1 MTRLAPLRGGFP
13 VWMFGLVARR
23 AWILAVLVAACA
35 LAAPRS
41 AEAVPVFARRY
52 GTSCQTCHVVFPRL
66 TPFGEAFRR
75 NGYRFPDGQDEDFR
89 RQEPQ
94 SLGASA
100 YRDLFPSAVWPG
112 EIPAS
117 VPVSIFMSST
127 AAYDRTNP
135 AAVSFAS
142 LGGTVRLTAAAA
154 LGEHFSAWV
163 GVNVAASTAT
173 TASVSLERAFFTV
186 KPFDRPYLNLRVGRF
201 EPGIFGFSMHR
212 LPGPMPW
219 IISTPVRDNQFTLEP
234 TQLGVEATG
243 VGARGRATY
252 TAGYVQGAG
261 NQLAIPRD
269 FYGRL
274 GFKIGGMRLDGVT
287 SSGEVSI
294 ATPQPWREWSVQ
306 LGVFGYAGMA
316 SIGNAQVASQ
326 DDRFFI
332 AGGDINATLGDL
344 LVIAAYS
351 IGRNSRPALADPTSS
366 PISHHWM
373 LQLDYV
379 IFPWLIPGV
388 RVEQNFVDGQM
399 RTRVIGQ
406 VYALVR
412 ANVRTSVTAIFEQ
425 PVAGAMGFTGLQG
438 TVAMGF

>member
-1 MTRLAPLRGGFP
+1 MTRLAPLTSGFSAL
-13 VWMFGLVARR
+13 MLTLVRR
-23 AWILAVLVAACA
+23 HAWLLAVLAIACT
-35 LAAPRS
+35 LAPRT
-41 AEAVPVFARRY
+41 AGAVPVFARRY

-94 SLGASA
+94 ALGASA
-100 YRDLFPSAVWPG
+100 YRDLFPNAVWPG
-112 EIPAS
+112 EIPS
-117 VPVSIFMSST
+117 SIPVSIFMSST
-127 AAYDRTNP
+127 AAYDRANP
-135 AAVSFAS
+135 ASVSFAS

-154 LGEHFSAWV
+154 LGEHFSAWA
-163 GVNVAASTAT
+163 GVNVAASTAA
-173 TASVSLERAFFTV
+173 TASVSLERAFLTI
-186 KPFDRPYLNLRVGRF
+186 KPFDRPYLNFRIGRF
-201 EPGIFGFSMHR
+201 EPGVFGFSMHR

-219 IISTPVRDNQFTLEP
+219 IISTPVHDNQFMLEP

-252 TAGYVQGAG
+252 AVGYVQGAG

-294 ATPQPWREWSVQ
+294 ASPQPWREWSVQ
-306 LGVFGYAGMA
+306 VGMFGYMGLA
-316 SIGNAQVASQ
+316 SLGNTTVASQ
-326 DDRFFI
+326 DDRFVV
-332 AGGDINATLGDL
+332 AGGDVNATFGDL
-344 LVIAAYS
+344 LLIAAYS
-351 IGRNSRPALADPTSS
+351 VGRNSRPSLADPTIS

-373 LQLDYV
+373 VQLDYV
-379 IFPWLIPGV
+379 IFPWLVPGV

-412 ANVRTSVTAIFEQ
+412 ANVRMSLTAILEQ
-425 PVAGAMGFTGLQG
+425 PAAGTMGFTALQA
-438 TVAMGF
+438 TAALGF